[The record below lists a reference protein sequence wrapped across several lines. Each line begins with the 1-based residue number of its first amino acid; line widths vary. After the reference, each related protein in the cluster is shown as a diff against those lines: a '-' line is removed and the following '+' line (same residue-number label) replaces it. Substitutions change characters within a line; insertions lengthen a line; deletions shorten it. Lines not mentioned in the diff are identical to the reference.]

1 MNNTANKE
9 IIDISIEDIIPNRFQ
24 PRLTFDVEALNEL
37 ASSIKEHGII
47 QPLVVR
53 RLQDKYEIIAGER
66 RYKAAVK
73 AGLTEVPAIITVL
86 NDKESAEIAVVE
98 NIQRKSLSAIEEAK
112 SYKKLLDL
120 GQLTQ
125 DQLALRMGKS
135 QSNVANKLRLLSLD
149 GEVQNALLVNK
160 ISERHARSLLQLKD
174 LNKQKEILNRIINE
188 RLTVKQTDDII
199 KDYLNNINNYN
210 EEKQEEIK
218 MVSEKEVT
226 PINNINK
233 VNDEQVNIINPT
245 PSINP
250 NLSDNNVINLDLLNG
265 DNISNMEIND
275 NIQNALKNLDIVD
288 TKSDVF
294 NDTEPVV
301 EDKTQ
306 VLDINKIKEVAQ
318 DINKPKD
325 LPNFDDLLKS
335 DLPKNEDN
343 TNNKNSIFN
352 LNNNKFVPS
361 FSESTTIDSSNS
373 LNNEAKIVDNPLF
386 NNQSNDE
393 LNNIIKPLEISTIE
407 PSDEINN
414 IPLVQKFDL
423 PKLEPINT
431 NQQFRSTNSI
441 NQAVN
446 ILRDSVKKIEDLNYD
461 VDCEELDLPGEYQF
475 IIKIIQKD

>member
-1 MNNTANKE
+1 MNLGKE
-9 IIDISIEDIIPNRFQ
+9 ISYIKISDIIPNRFQ
-24 PRLTFDVEALNEL
+24 PRLTFDENELNEL
-37 ASSIKEHGII
+37 VASIKLHGII
-47 QPLVVR
+47 QPLVLR
-53 RLQDKYEIIAGER
+53 QIGDKYEIIAGER

-210 EEKQEEIK
+210 EEKKEEIK

-275 NIQNALKNLDIVD
+275 NIQKALKNLDIVD

-431 NQQFRSTNSI
+431 NQQFSSTNSI

>member
-1 MNNTANKE
+1 MNLGKE
-9 IIDISIEDIIPNRFQ
+9 ISYIKISDIIPNRFQ
-24 PRLTFDVEALNEL
+24 PRLTFDENELNEL
-37 ASSIKEHGII
+37 VASIKLHGII
-47 QPLVVR
+47 QPLVLR
-53 RLQDKYEIIAGER
+53 QIGDKYEIIAGER

-135 QSNVANKLRLLSLD
+135 QSNIANKLRLLSLD

-210 EEKQEEIK
+210 E
-218 MVSEKEVT
+218 EKEVT

>member
-1 MNNTANKE
+1 MNLGKE
-9 IIDISIEDIIPNRFQ
+9 ISYIKISDIIPNRFQ
-24 PRLTFDVEALNEL
+24 PRLTFDENELNEL
-37 ASSIKEHGII
+37 VASIKLHGII
-47 QPLVVR
+47 QPLVLR
-53 RLQDKYEIIAGER
+53 QIGDKYEIIAGER

-210 EEKQEEIK
+210 EEKKEEIK
-218 MVSEKEVT
+218 MVSEKEVP

-265 DNISNMEIND
+265 DNISNMEINH

>member
-1 MNNTANKE
+1 
-9 IIDISIEDIIPNRFQ
+9 
-24 PRLTFDVEALNEL
+24 
-37 ASSIKEHGII
+37 
-47 QPLVVR
+47 
-53 RLQDKYEIIAGER
+53 
-66 RYKAAVK
+66 
-73 AGLTEVPAIITVL
+73 
-86 NDKESAEIAVVE
+86 
-98 NIQRKSLSAIEEAK
+98 
-112 SYKKLLDL
+112 
-120 GQLTQ
+120 
-125 DQLALRMGKS
+125 
-135 QSNVANKLRLLSLD
+135 
-149 GEVQNALLVNK
+149 
-160 ISERHARSLLQLKD
+160 
-174 LNKQKEILNRIINE
+174 
-188 RLTVKQTDDII
+188 
-199 KDYLNNINNYN
+199 
-210 EEKQEEIK
+210 

-461 VDCEELDLPGEYQF
+461 VDCEELDLRGEYQF
-475 IIKIIQKD
+475 IIRIIQQD

>member
-1 MNNTANKE
+1 MNLGKE
-9 IIDISIEDIIPNRFQ
+9 ISYIKISDIIPNRFQ
-24 PRLTFDVEALNEL
+24 PRLTFDENELNEL
-37 ASSIKEHGII
+37 VASIKLHGII
-47 QPLVVR
+47 QPLVLR
-53 RLQDKYEIIAGER
+53 QIGDKYEIIAGER

-210 EEKQEEIK
+210 EEKKEEIK

-335 DLPKNEDN
+335 DLPKKEDN

>member
-1 MNNTANKE
+1 MNLGKE
-9 IIDISIEDIIPNRFQ
+9 ISYIKISDIIPNRFQ
-24 PRLTFDVEALNEL
+24 PRLTFDENELNEL
-37 ASSIKEHGII
+37 VASIKLHGII
-47 QPLVVR
+47 QPLVLR
-53 RLQDKYEIIAGER
+53 QIGDKYEIIAGER

-210 EEKQEEIK
+210 EEKEEEIK
-218 MVSEKEVT
+218 KISEKEVT

>member
-1 MNNTANKE
+1 MNLGKE
-9 IIDISIEDIIPNRFQ
+9 ISYIKISDIIPNRFQ
-24 PRLTFDVEALNEL
+24 PRLTFDENELNEL
-37 ASSIKEHGII
+37 VASIKLHGII
-47 QPLVVR
+47 QPLVLR
-53 RLQDKYEIIAGER
+53 QIGDKYEIIAGER

-210 EEKQEEIK
+210 EEKKEEIK

-335 DLPKNEDN
+335 DLPKKEDN
-343 TNNKNSIFN
+343 TINKNSIFN

>member
-1 MNNTANKE
+1 MNLGKE
-9 IIDISIEDIIPNRFQ
+9 ISYIKISDIIPNRFQ
-24 PRLTFDVEALNEL
+24 PRLTFDENELNEL
-37 ASSIKEHGII
+37 VASIKLHGII
-47 QPLVVR
+47 QPLVLR
-53 RLQDKYEIIAGER
+53 QIGDKYEIIAGER

-135 QSNVANKLRLLSLD
+135 QSNIANKLRLLSLD

-210 EEKQEEIK
+210 EEKKEEIK

-226 PINNINK
+226 PINNTNK

>member
-1 MNNTANKE
+1 MNLGKE
-9 IIDISIEDIIPNRFQ
+9 ISYIKISDIIPNRFQ
-24 PRLTFDVEALNEL
+24 PRLTFDENELNEL
-37 ASSIKEHGII
+37 VASIKLHGII
-47 QPLVVR
+47 QPLVLR
-53 RLQDKYEIIAGER
+53 QIGDKYEIIAGER

-210 EEKQEEIK
+210 EEK
-218 MVSEKEVT
+218 EVT

-233 VNDEQVNIINPT
+233 VNDKQVNIINHT

>member
-1 MNNTANKE
+1 MNLGKE
-9 IIDISIEDIIPNRFQ
+9 ISYIKISDIIPNRFQ
-24 PRLTFDVEALNEL
+24 PRLTFDENELNEL
-37 ASSIKEHGII
+37 VASIKLHGII
-47 QPLVVR
+47 QPLVLR
-53 RLQDKYEIIAGER
+53 QIGDKYEIIAGER

-210 EEKQEEIK
+210 EEKEEEIK
-218 MVSEKEVT
+218 MISEKEVT

-306 VLDINKIKEVAQ
+306 VLDINKIKKVAQ

>member
-1 MNNTANKE
+1 MNLGKE
-9 IIDISIEDIIPNRFQ
+9 ISYIKISDIIPNRFQ
-24 PRLTFDVEALNEL
+24 PRLTFDENELNEL
-37 ASSIKEHGII
+37 VASIKLHGII
-47 QPLVVR
+47 QPLVLR
-53 RLQDKYEIIAGER
+53 QIGDKYEIIAGER

-210 EEKQEEIK
+210 EEKEEEIK

-386 NNQSNDE
+386 NDQSNDE

>member
-1 MNNTANKE
+1 MNLGKE
-9 IIDISIEDIIPNRFQ
+9 ISYIKISDIIPNRFQ
-24 PRLTFDVEALNEL
+24 PRLTFDENELNEL
-37 ASSIKEHGII
+37 VASIKLHGII
-47 QPLVVR
+47 QPLVLR
-53 RLQDKYEIIAGER
+53 QIGDKYEIIAGER

-210 EEKQEEIK
+210 E
-218 MVSEKEVT
+218 EKEVT

>member
-1 MNNTANKE
+1 MNLGKE
-9 IIDISIEDIIPNRFQ
+9 ISYIKISDIIPNRFQ
-24 PRLTFDVEALNEL
+24 PRLTFDENELNEL
-37 ASSIKEHGII
+37 VASIKLHGII
-47 QPLVVR
+47 QPLVLR
-53 RLQDKYEIIAGER
+53 QIGDKYEIIAGER

-210 EEKQEEIK
+210 EEKKEEIK
-218 MVSEKEVT
+218 MVSEKEVP

>member
-1 MNNTANKE
+1 MNLGKE
-9 IIDISIEDIIPNRFQ
+9 ISYIKISDIIPNRFQ
-24 PRLTFDVEALNEL
+24 PRLTFDENELNEL
-37 ASSIKEHGII
+37 VASIKLHGII
-47 QPLVVR
+47 QPLVLR
-53 RLQDKYEIIAGER
+53 QIGDKYEIIAGER

-210 EEKQEEIK
+210 EEKKEEIK

-446 ILRDSVKKIEDLNYD
+446 ILRDSVKKSEDLNYD

>member
-1 MNNTANKE
+1 MNLGKE
-9 IIDISIEDIIPNRFQ
+9 ISYIKISDIIPNRFQ
-24 PRLTFDVEALNEL
+24 PRLTFDENELNEL
-37 ASSIKEHGII
+37 VASIKLHGII
-47 QPLVVR
+47 QPLVLR
-53 RLQDKYEIIAGER
+53 QIGDKYEIIAGER

-210 EEKQEEIK
+210 EEKKEEIK

-423 PKLEPINT
+423 PKLEQINT

>member
-1 MNNTANKE
+1 MNLGKE
-9 IIDISIEDIIPNRFQ
+9 ISYIKISDIIPNRFQ
-24 PRLTFDVEALNEL
+24 PRLTFDENELNEL
-37 ASSIKEHGII
+37 VASIKLHGII
-47 QPLVVR
+47 QPLVLR
-53 RLQDKYEIIAGER
+53 QIGDKYEIIAGER

-210 EEKQEEIK
+210 EEK
-218 MVSEKEVT
+218 EVT

-335 DLPKNEDN
+335 DLPKKEDN

>member
-1 MNNTANKE
+1 MNLGKE
-9 IIDISIEDIIPNRFQ
+9 ISYIKISDIIPNRFQ
-24 PRLTFDVEALNEL
+24 PRLTFDENELNEL
-37 ASSIKEHGII
+37 VASIKLHGII
-47 QPLVVR
+47 QPLVLR
-53 RLQDKYEIIAGER
+53 QIGDKYEIIAGER

-199 KDYLNNINNYN
+199 KYYLNNINNYN
-210 EEKQEEIK
+210 EEKKEEIK

>member
-1 MNNTANKE
+1 MNLGKE
-9 IIDISIEDIIPNRFQ
+9 ISYIKISDIIPNRFQ
-24 PRLTFDVEALNEL
+24 PRLTFDENELNEL
-37 ASSIKEHGII
+37 VASIKLHGII
-47 QPLVVR
+47 QPLVLR
-53 RLQDKYEIIAGER
+53 QIGDKYEIIAGER

-210 EEKQEEIK
+210 EEKKEEIK

-233 VNDEQVNIINPT
+233 VNDEQVNIINHT

-373 LNNEAKIVDNPLF
+373 LNNKAKIVDNPLF
-386 NNQSNDE
+386 NDQSNEE

>member
-1 MNNTANKE
+1 MNLGKE
-9 IIDISIEDIIPNRFQ
+9 ISYIKISDIIPNRFQ
-24 PRLTFDVEALNEL
+24 PRLTFDENELNEL
-37 ASSIKEHGII
+37 VASIKLHGII
-47 QPLVVR
+47 QPLVLR
-53 RLQDKYEIIAGER
+53 QIGDKYEIIAGER

-135 QSNVANKLRLLSLD
+135 QSNIANKLRLLSLD

-210 EEKQEEIK
+210 EEKKEEIK

-275 NIQNALKNLDIVD
+275 NIQKALKNLDIVD

>member
-1 MNNTANKE
+1 MNLGKE
-9 IIDISIEDIIPNRFQ
+9 ISYIKISDIIPNRFQ
-24 PRLTFDVEALNEL
+24 PRLTFDENELNEL
-37 ASSIKEHGII
+37 VASIKLHGII
-47 QPLVVR
+47 QPLVLR
-53 RLQDKYEIIAGER
+53 QIGDKYEIIAGER

-149 GEVQNALLVNK
+149 GEVQSALLVNK

-210 EEKQEEIK
+210 EEKKEEIK

-325 LPNFDDLLKS
+325 LPNFNDLLKS

>member
-1 MNNTANKE
+1 MNLGKE
-9 IIDISIEDIIPNRFQ
+9 ISYIKISDIIPNRFQ
-24 PRLTFDVEALNEL
+24 PRLTFDENELNEL
-37 ASSIKEHGII
+37 VASIKLHGII
-47 QPLVVR
+47 QPLVLR
-53 RLQDKYEIIAGER
+53 QIGDKYEIIAGER

-135 QSNVANKLRLLSLD
+135 QSNIANKLRLLSLD

-210 EEKQEEIK
+210 EEKKEEIK

-335 DLPKNEDN
+335 DLPKKEDN

>member
-1 MNNTANKE
+1 MNLGKE
-9 IIDISIEDIIPNRFQ
+9 ISYIKISDIIPNRFQ
-24 PRLTFDVEALNEL
+24 PRLTFDENELNEL
-37 ASSIKEHGII
+37 VASIKLHGII
-47 QPLVVR
+47 QPLVLR
-53 RLQDKYEIIAGER
+53 QIGDKYEIIAGER

-210 EEKQEEIK
+210 EEKKEEIK

-226 PINNINK
+226 PINNTNK

>member
-1 MNNTANKE
+1 MNLGKE
-9 IIDISIEDIIPNRFQ
+9 ISYIKISDIIPNRFQ
-24 PRLTFDVEALNEL
+24 PRLTFDENELNEL
-37 ASSIKEHGII
+37 VASIKLHGII
-47 QPLVVR
+47 QPLVLR
-53 RLQDKYEIIAGER
+53 QIGDKYEIIAGER

-210 EEKQEEIK
+210 EEKKEEIK

-288 TKSDVF
+288 TKSNVF

>member
-1 MNNTANKE
+1 MNLGKE
-9 IIDISIEDIIPNRFQ
+9 ISYIKISDIIPNRFQ
-24 PRLTFDVEALNEL
+24 PRLTFDENELNEL
-37 ASSIKEHGII
+37 VASIKLHGII
-47 QPLVVR
+47 QPLVLR
-53 RLQDKYEIIAGER
+53 QIGDKYEIIAGER

-210 EEKQEEIK
+210 EEKKEEIK

-423 PKLEPINT
+423 PKLEPINA

>member
-1 MNNTANKE
+1 MNLGKE
-9 IIDISIEDIIPNRFQ
+9 ISYIKISDIIPNRFQ
-24 PRLTFDVEALNEL
+24 PRLTFDENELNEL
-37 ASSIKEHGII
+37 VASIKLHGII
-47 QPLVVR
+47 QPLVLR
-53 RLQDKYEIIAGER
+53 QIGDKYEIIAGER

-210 EEKQEEIK
+210 EEKEEEIK
-218 MVSEKEVT
+218 MISEKEVT

>member
-1 MNNTANKE
+1 MNLGKE
-9 IIDISIEDIIPNRFQ
+9 ISYIKISDIIPNRFQ
-24 PRLTFDVEALNEL
+24 PRLTFDENELNEL
-37 ASSIKEHGII
+37 VASIKLHGII
-47 QPLVVR
+47 QPLVLR
-53 RLQDKYEIIAGER
+53 QIGDKYEIIAGER

-98 NIQRKSLSAIEEAK
+98 NIQRKSLSAIEEPK

-125 DQLALRMGKS
+125 DQIALRMGKS

-210 EEKQEEIK
+210 EEKKEEIK

>member
-1 MNNTANKE
+1 MNLGKE
-9 IIDISIEDIIPNRFQ
+9 ISYIKISDIIPNRFQ
-24 PRLTFDVEALNEL
+24 PRLTFDENELNEL
-37 ASSIKEHGII
+37 VASIKLHGII
-47 QPLVVR
+47 QPLVLR
-53 RLQDKYEIIAGER
+53 QIGDKYEIIAGER

-210 EEKQEEIK
+210 EEKKEEIK

-407 PSDEINN
+407 QSDEINN